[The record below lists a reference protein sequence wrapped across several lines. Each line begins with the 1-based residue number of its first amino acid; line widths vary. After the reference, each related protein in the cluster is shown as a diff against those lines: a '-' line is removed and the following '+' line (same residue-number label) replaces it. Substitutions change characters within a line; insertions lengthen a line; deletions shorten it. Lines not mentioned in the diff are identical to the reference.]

1 MVFPAGGFSRLR
13 GGKMRGAARDVV
25 FVLPD
30 ALLAKGRAKLWLV
43 SGEGK

>member
-1 MVFPAGGFSRLR
+1 MVFPVGGFSRLR
-13 GGKMRGAARDVV
+13 GGKVRGAAGEAV

-30 ALLAKGRAKLWLV
+30 ALLVKGRAKLWLV